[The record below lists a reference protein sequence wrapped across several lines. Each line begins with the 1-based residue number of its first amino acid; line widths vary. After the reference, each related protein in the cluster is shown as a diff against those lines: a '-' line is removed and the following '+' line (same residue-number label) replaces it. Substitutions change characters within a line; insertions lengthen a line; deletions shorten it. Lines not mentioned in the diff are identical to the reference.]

1 MATTECEAPDRCDYC
16 RGRIGR
22 GHRSVFG
29 TPPSQPIAAS
39 RRSSKIPT
47 AMMFSRLVQ
56 SGCRRYG
63 LSIMTVETRA
73 TDSYIKTIS
82 MKAYLI
88 TTGIVFGLI
97 TVAHVWRV

>member
-1 MATTECEAPDRCDYC
+1 M
-16 RGRIGR
+16 I
-22 GHRSVFG
+22 
-29 TPPSQPIAAS
+29 
-39 RRSSKIPT
+39 
-47 AMMFSRLVQ
+47 SRLVQ

-97 TVAHVWRV
+97 TVAHVWRVFAEGSHLATDPVFILLTLLSTALCLWACRLLRVSSRS